1 MEKIWYR
8 RSEWIWV
15 LAATFRKDATNVNSN
30 RIRSLQKWIWWVFRS
45 PRAVMPRS
53 KPSYEYQ
60 SQRTGCSGQD
70 SGLWSRRL
78 FQRFKI
84 KFQLSFVVIFS
95 LPVVQ
100 FALRFFYFKQKYSL
114 SLRIHT
120 WAHGNASVSESL
132 SFTENVPYVEAHAQI
147 NCVRRCGNRSN
158 RWFP

>member
-1 MEKIWYR
+1 MIQKIRMDMSIGSNIQKR
-8 RSEWIWV
+8 RYQCKLKQDQVIAKMNLMGIPISKSSYAKIETNRMNIKVSELV
-15 LAATFRKDATNVNSN
+15 ALAKILDCEVGDF
-30 RIRSLQKWIWWVFRS
+30 
-45 PRAVMPRS
+45 
-53 KPSYEYQ
+53 
-60 SQRTGCSGQD
+60 
-70 SGLWSRRL
+70 

-84 KFQLSFVVIFS
+84 KFHLSFVVIFS

-158 RWFP
+158 R